1 MTETVT
7 SAADEFYIG
16 YEGHM
21 PCGMARRVL
30 SVVGLFACGSAA
42 VVALWLGTQHR
53 LAASR
58 FEFGTVTQVTG
69 VLGHAPYPSVASGG
83 RLVWLV
89 GPGKFGA
96 DRMLTGTPDGPIVVA
111 GSAIQRGNVR
121 MLEVAGVTADAERRF
136 GVPPRNAGSAS
147 PPRTVT
153 LRGEI
158 VDSKCFLG
166 VMNPGEGAVH
176 RDCARRCV
184 SGGIPPMLVVRDGRH
199 REELILLLAA
209 DGGAIGRETVQATG
223 KPVEVS
229 GFLVRGSD
237 GYTLRVS
244 SWK

>member
-1 MTETVT
+1 MIASRPSTH
-7 SAADEFYIG
+7 DDFYIG
-16 YEGHM
+16 YSGEM
-21 PCGMARRVL
+21 PRAIGRRVRMAVTIAAAVTAV
-30 SVVGLFACGSAA
+30 SVVVV
-42 VVALWLGTQHR
+42 VVAPTR
-53 LAASR
+53 LPPSR
-58 FEFGTVTQVTG
+58 FEFGVVAERIGILQRT
-69 VLGHAPYPSVASGG
+69 PYPTLDVGSS
-83 RLVWLV
+83 RLLLV
-89 GPGKFGA
+89 GGGKWGA
-96 DRMLTGTPDGPIVVA
+96 ERQLSGIANGPVTIR
-111 GSAIQRGNVR
+111 GSRIQRGNR
-121 MLEVAGVTADAERRF
+121 EMLEVLDARRATSLVKGDTHKRDTSTTA
-136 GVPPRNAGSAS
+136 
-147 PPRTVT
+147 TLVT

-209 DGGAIGRETVQATG
+209 DGGAIGREIVQATG